1 MSVVPLQS
9 GAIAAP
15 TEQLRELTADS
26 KEARRMSADPNVHP
40 GYGERQWGFAS
51 RLARDVSFEEFTYWA
66 KVERDLEDEEF
77 RRFQEHTSSL
87 GFGGKVKAY
96 FVKQPYQDSKTH
108 EDATGGA
115 ITDEK
120 LGKVAEG
127 AVSSDNGSPR
137 PISPNRG
144 DLDADWRQASRA
156 LRTTGW
162 VSVFY
167 LITTDILG
175 WGQCPYVFSNTGY
188 GIGVGIFVLMGIAAF
203 LSGLMIWKT
212 FLRLDSS
219 RFPLVTFGDVFF
231 RLFGPK
237 TRHFINILQSLQMF
251 LSVAVVQLSQTNIIA
266 QLAVSTNLCYVVCG
280 VISLLVGMASGAM
293 RSLKSLGYF
302 CNAAVWINIIT
313 FIVM

>member
-1 MSVVPLQS
+1 MSVAQLQT
-9 GAIAAP
+9 GAMAAP
-15 TEQLRELTADS
+15 TEQLRELTADP
-26 KEARRMSADPNVHP
+26 KEARRMSADPNAHP
-40 GYGERQWGFAS
+40 GYAERQWGFAS
-51 RLARDVSFEEFTYWA
+51 RLARDVSFEEFAYWA
-66 KVERDLEDEEF
+66 QVERELEEEEW
-77 RRFQEHTSSL
+77 RRFKDHSSGL
-87 GFGGKVKAY
+87 SFGGKIKAY
-96 FVKQPYQDSKTH
+96 FTKQPYQDSKPH
-108 EDATGGA
+108 DGA
-115 ITDEK
+115 ISTITEGHDEK
-120 LGKVAEG
+120 HGKVA
-127 AVSSDNGSPR
+127 VDSDNRSPR
-137 PISPNRG
+137 PISPARNE
-144 DLDADWRQASRA
+144 LDAEWRQASRA

-162 VSVFY
+162 GAIFY
-167 LITTDILG
+167 LICTDILG

-237 TRHFINILQSLQMF
+237 TRHFINILQSIQMF